1 MDWAFMLDCSE
12 QLLKGLPLTLRL
24 AFFACLAGFAL
35 AWLLCALRLSGR
47 RWLDYPARALIEVL
61 RGTPLLVQLFI
72 IYYGLGQFAWL
83 RESFAWAYLREAY
96 WCALLALTLNTAA
109 YTCEILRGGISTVA
123 AGQREAAAALA
134 LSRWQVWWHVT
145 WPLAWR
151 QMLPA
156 YGNEIILMVKA
167 TSLASIVTLMEV
179 TGIAARLV
187 SQSYRPVEVFVCAGA
202 LYLLISFVITRLV
215 MWLERCLHP
224 DRRVS
229 ADAL

>member
-1 MDWAFMLDCSE
+1 MDWGFMIECLGR
-12 QLLKGLPLTLRL
+12 LLKGLPLTLKL
-24 AFFACLAGFAL
+24 ALFACMAGFVL
-35 AWLLCALRLSGR
+35 AWVLCAMRLSGR
-47 RWLDYPARALIEVL
+47 RWLDYPARAVIEVL

-83 RESFAWAYLREAY
+83 RESFAWAYLRDAY

-109 YTCEILRGGISTVA
+109 YTSEILRGGIKTVA

-134 LSRWQVWWHVT
+134 LTRAQIWRHVI

-156 YGNEIILMVKA
+156 YGNEVILMVKA

-202 LYLLISFVITRLV
+202 LYLLINFAITRLV
-215 MWLERCLHP
+215 MWTERRLHR
-224 DRRVS
+224 DRVARTH
-229 ADAL
+229 AQ